1 MDLLKTLLVYMT
13 VLFTSA
19 AQSAPSVTPAPAQ
32 PTITPSTTATV
43 TVDPSQSPSV
53 SPAVTSTATA
63 TATATITPSP
73 TPYSILSKG
82 DRGEEVKRLQRRLNE
97 LHYNAGTADGVF
109 GKQTREAVIAFQ
121 KANGLKTDGVAGP
134 ATQKILYEST
144 SVVTARPTATASP
157 TPTVVPGPTAVP
169 TTVNVPV
176 YYVDQADNI
185 IAQTVLT
192 LYGTA
197 TVYAQ
202 ASKVPQGYVLL
213 TASAV
218 KVIVNNGVADPASVI
233 FRYQAPATPTATAT
247 ATATAAPVTDTPAPV
262 TDTPAPATDT
272 PAPVTDTPAP
282 ETDTPAPAT
291 DTPAPVTDTPAPV
304 TDAPATDTP
313 APATDTPA
321 PVTDTPAPAT
331 DTPAPV
337 TDTPAPATDTPAP
350 ETDTPAPATDT
361 PAPETDTPA
370 PATDTPAP
378 VTDAPATDTPA
389 PVTPSPAPTLIP
401 AGNSVTLNGETT
413 VLKWF
418 KDSSDRPYVMAKDFA
433 EAAGLTFTV
442 KNGTLSLTM
451 NGHQAVIVHD
461 GDTLTSLTV
470 DDSQITDKKLLPRI
484 ESNEVYLP
492 GELLTHLGA
501 ACKVSGGSLTI
512 TLP

>member
-32 PTITPSTTATV
+32 PTVTPSTTATV

-53 SPAVTSTATA
+53 SPAVTSTA

-218 KVIVNNGVADPASVI
+218 KVVVNNGVADPASVI

-247 ATATAAPVTDTPAPV
+247 ATATAAPVTD
-262 TDTPAPATDT
+262 
-272 PAPVTDTPAP
+272 
-282 ETDTPAPAT
+282 
-291 DTPAPVTDTPAPV
+291 
-304 TDAPATDTP
+304 

-321 PVTDTPAPAT
+321 PVTDTPAPA
-331 DTPAPV
+331 

-378 VTDAPATDTPA
+378 VTDTPAPVTDTPAPATDTPAPETDTPAPATDTPA

-418 KDSSDRPYVMAKDFA
+418 TDSSDRPYVMARDFA

-501 ACKVSGGSLTI
+501 VCKVSGGSLTI

>member
-32 PTITPSTTATV
+32 PTVTPSTTATV
-43 TVDPSQSPSV
+43 TVDPSESPSV

-73 TPYSILSKG
+73 TPYSILSRG

-218 KVIVNNGVADPASVI
+218 KVVVNNGVADPASVL

-247 ATATAAPVTDTPAPV
+247 ATATAAPVTD
-262 TDTPAPATDT
+262 APA
-272 PAPVTDTPAP
+272 
-282 ETDTPAPAT
+282 
-291 DTPAPVTDTPAPV
+291 

-313 APATDTPA
+313 AP
-321 PVTDTPAPAT
+321 V
-331 DTPAPV
+331 
-337 TDTPAPATDTPAP
+337 
-350 ETDTPAPATDT
+350 TDTPAPATDT

-389 PVTPSPAPTLIP
+389 PITPSPAPTLIP

-418 KDSSDRPYVMAKDFA
+418 TDSSDRPYVMAKDFA

-470 DDSQITDKKLLPRI
+470 DDSRITDKKLLPRI

-501 ACKVSGGSLTI
+501 ACEVSGGSLTI

>member
-32 PTITPSTTATV
+32 PTVTPSTTATV

-53 SPAVTSTATA
+53 SPAVTSTA

-144 SVVTARPTATASP
+144 GVVTARPTATASP

-247 ATATAAPVTDTPAPV
+247 ATATAAPVTD
-262 TDTPAPATDT
+262 APATD
-272 PAPVTDTPAP
+272 
-282 ETDTPAPAT
+282 APA
-291 DTPAPVTDTPAPV
+291 TDTPAPV
-304 TDAPATDTP
+304 TDAPATD

-321 PVTDTPAPAT
+321 PVTD
-331 DTPAPV
+331 
-337 TDTPAPATDTPAP
+337 APATDTPAP

-361 PAPETDTPA
+361 PAPATDAPATDTPAPATDTPAPATDA

-389 PVTPSPAPTLIP
+389 PITPSPAPTLIP

-418 KDSSDRPYVMAKDFA
+418 TDSSNRPYVMAKDFA

-492 GELLTHLGA
+492 GKLLTHLGA
-501 ACKVSGGSLTI
+501 VCEVSGGSLTI

>member
-32 PTITPSTTATV
+32 PTVTPSTTATV

-53 SPAVTSTATA
+53 SPAVTSTA

-144 SVVTARPTATASP
+144 GVVTARPTATASP

-247 ATATAAPVTDTPAPV
+247 ATATAAPVTD
-262 TDTPAPATDT
+262 APATD
-272 PAPVTDTPAP
+272 
-282 ETDTPAPAT
+282 APA
-291 DTPAPVTDTPAPV
+291 TDTPAPV
-304 TDAPATDTP
+304 TDAPATD

-321 PVTDTPAPAT
+321 PVTD
-331 DTPAPV
+331 
-337 TDTPAPATDTPAP
+337 APATDTPAP

-361 PAPETDTPA
+361 PAPATDAPATDTPAPETDTPA

-378 VTDAPATDTPA
+378 ATDTPVPVTDAPATNTPAPETDTPAPATDTPA
-389 PVTPSPAPTLIP
+389 PATDTPAPITPSPAPTLIP

-418 KDSSDRPYVMAKDFA
+418 TDSSNRPYVMAKDFA

-492 GELLTHLGA
+492 GKLLTHLGA
-501 ACKVSGGSLTI
+501 ACEVSGGSLTI

>member
-32 PTITPSTTATV
+32 PTVTPSTTATV

-53 SPAVTSTATA
+53 SPAVTSTA

-144 SVVTARPTATASP
+144 SVVTARPTATVSP
-157 TPTVVPGPTAVP
+157 TPTAVPGPTAVP

-247 ATATAAPVTDTPAPV
+247 ATATAAPVTD
-262 TDTPAPATDT
+262 
-272 PAPVTDTPAP
+272 
-282 ETDTPAPAT
+282 
-291 DTPAPVTDTPAPV
+291 
-304 TDAPATDTP
+304 

-337 TDTPAPATDTPAP
+337 TDTPAPVTDTPAPVTDTPAP

-361 PAPETDTPA
+361 PAPATDTPAPATDTPAPATDTPAPATDTPAPATDA

-389 PVTPSPAPTLIP
+389 PATDAPATDTPAPITPSPAPTLIP

-418 KDSSDRPYVMAKDFA
+418 TDSNDRPYVMARDFA

-501 ACKVSGGSLTI
+501 VCKVSGGSLTI

>member
-32 PTITPSTTATV
+32 PTVTPSTTATV

-53 SPAVTSTATA
+53 SPAVTSTA

-157 TPTVVPGPTAVP
+157 TPTAVPGPTAVP

-218 KVIVNNGVADPASVI
+218 KVVVNNGVADPASVI
-233 FRYQAPATPTATAT
+233 FHYQAPATPTATAT
-247 ATATAAPVTDTPAPV
+247 ATATAAPVTDAPA

-272 PAPVTDTPAP
+272 P
-282 ETDTPAPAT
+282 
-291 DTPAPVTDTPAPV
+291 
-304 TDAPATDTP
+304 APATDTP

-321 PVTDTPAPAT
+321 PVTDTP
-331 DTPAPV
+331 
-337 TDTPAPATDTPAP
+337 
-350 ETDTPAPATDT
+350 
-361 PAPETDTPA
+361 
-370 PATDTPAP
+370 
-378 VTDAPATDTPA
+378 APATDTPA

-418 KDSSDRPYVMAKDFA
+418 TDSSDRPYVMARDFA